1 MLMYNVVV
9 YLKNDTYGIGEFDIN
24 DKNVVFD
31 DYVLPYLSNENFFIE
46 GKECN
51 HDNVDQIIV
60 SESNENIEILVQ
72 RVKFELKAKMIL
84 YPVTEES
91 VATDK
96 NYVRI
101 VTTEILKEGKELLKK
116 QQIEL
121 SNETNKIQ
129 LSANRKIFI
138 VYGHD
143 ENALLKVSQF
153 VEKLD
158 FTPII
163 LSDKSNGGKTIIEK
177 LEENADVGFAIVL
190 YTPDDLVKKDKE
202 EYKQP
207 RPNVIFEYGYFMAK
221 LGRDRVALLQK
232 EEVKENSDILGTAY
246 IEMDDSD
253 GWNMQVAKEL
263 KAAGY
268 DVDLNKII

>member
-1 MLMYNVVV
+1 MYNVVV